1 MDYKINKEE
10 KNLVKIDIT
19 LSKEE
24 WETEIEQAYTRTR
37 NKYNV
42 EGFRKGKAPRKVI
55 ESVYGANVFYEEAL
69 SEGFYKAYMDILSKE
84 PTLEPVDAPNLNVK
98 KVDAEGVELE
108 ATVVVKPD
116 VKVAKYTGFD
126 IVLKKNKVTK
136 EQLEAEMDRVKE
148 QNVRLVEVEREIKDG
163 DVANINFS
171 GFVDGVKFDGGTS
184 EDYDLGIGSHSFIE
198 GFEEQL
204 IGLKAG
210 EDKDVNVT
218 FPTEYH
224 VKELAGKPAVFACHV
239 NSVKEKQYPELNDE
253 FASNVSEY
261 ETMAEFKA
269 HMEEHLQ
276 EHLDEHAKVDAENEI
291 IDKIVE
297 NTEVEVPTQM
307 VDNELDN
314 MMKDMEYRLMYQGLN
329 LEAYANYMGTTVDKI
344 KEDRRPDALK
354 SVKVRLALSYIL
366 DKEKITVTDKEFDEK
381 VEEMA
386 NSAKKSVKEVKDSL
400 TEDRINYMKNDILMN
415 KLIDFLMEK
424 NIKKSK

>member
-98 KVDAEGVELE
+98 KVDADGVELE

-116 VKVAKYTGFD
+116 VKVAKYTGFN

-171 GFVDGVKFDGGTS
+171 GSVDGVKFDGGTS

-261 ETMAEFKA
+261 ETMAEFKT

>member
-136 EQLEAEMDRVKE
+136 EQLEEEMNRVKE
-148 QNVRLVEVEREIKDG
+148 QNVRLIEVEREIKDG

-171 GFVDGVKFDGGTS
+171 GSVDGVKFDGGTS

-261 ETMAEFKA
+261 ETMAEFKV

-276 EHLDEHAKVDAENEI
+276 EHLDEHARVDAENEI

-366 DKEKITVTDKEFDEK
+366 DKEKITVTDKELDEK
-381 VEEMA
+381 IEEMA
-386 NSAKKSVKEVKDSL
+386 NSAKKSVKEVKESL

>member
-171 GFVDGVKFDGGTS
+171 GSVDGVKFDGGTS

>member
-1 MDYKINKEE
+1 MAMLLTSI
-10 KNLVKIDIT
+10 
-19 LSKEE
+19 S
-24 WETEIEQAYTRTR
+24 Q
-37 NKYNV
+37 
-42 EGFRKGKAPRKVI
+42 
-55 ESVYGANVFYEEAL
+55 
-69 SEGFYKAYMDILSKE
+69 
-84 PTLEPVDAPNLNVK
+84 
-98 KVDAEGVELE
+98 
-108 ATVVVKPD
+108 
-116 VKVAKYTGFD
+116 
-126 IVLKKNKVTK
+126 
-136 EQLEAEMDRVKE
+136 
-148 QNVRLVEVEREIKDG
+148 
-163 DVANINFS
+163 
-171 GFVDGVKFDGGTS
+171 FDGGTS

-386 NSAKKSVKEVKDSL
+386 NSSKKSVKEVKDSL

>member
-24 WETEIEQAYTRTR
+24 WETEIEQAYIRTR

-98 KVDAEGVELE
+98 KVDADGVELE

-116 VKVAKYTGFD
+116 VKVAKYTGFN

-171 GFVDGVKFDGGTS
+171 GSVDGVKFDGGTS
-184 EDYDLGIGSHSFIE
+184 ENYDLGIGSHSFIE

-239 NSVKEKQYPELNDE
+239 NAVKEKQYPELNDE

-386 NSAKKSVKEVKDSL
+386 NSSKKSVKEVKDSL

>member
-69 SEGFYKAYMDILSKE
+69 SEGFYKAYMNILSKE

-171 GFVDGVKFDGGTS
+171 GSVDGVKFDGGTS

-386 NSAKKSVKEVKDSL
+386 NSSKKSVKEVKDSL

>member
-24 WETEIEQAYTRTR
+24 WETEIEKAYTRTR

-98 KVDAEGVELE
+98 KVDADGVELE

-171 GFVDGVKFDGGTS
+171 GSVDGVKFDGGTS

-386 NSAKKSVKEVKDSL
+386 NSSKKSVKEVKDSL

>member
-69 SEGFYKAYMDILSKE
+69 SEGFYKAYMNILSKE

-171 GFVDGVKFDGGTS
+171 GSVDGVKFDGGTS

>member
-69 SEGFYKAYMDILSKE
+69 SEGFYKAYMNILSKE

-171 GFVDGVKFDGGTS
+171 GSVDGVKFDGGTS

-307 VDNELDN
+307 VDNELNN

-386 NSAKKSVKEVKDSL
+386 NSSKKSVKEVKDSL

-424 NIKKSK
+424 NVKKSK

>member
-116 VKVAKYTGFD
+116 VKVEKYTGFD

-171 GFVDGVKFDGGTS
+171 GSVDGVKFDGGTS

-224 VKELAGKPAVFACHV
+224 VKELAGKPAVFVCHV

>member
-116 VKVAKYTGFD
+116 VKVEKYTGFD

-171 GFVDGVKFDGGTS
+171 GSVDGVKFDGGTS